1 LFFFFVLFRYIET
14 YFIKQQL
21 MADEVYSTP
30 LDIASSTILVTG
42 GSSGIGLGLAK
53 LFVQAGASVIITGRR
68 EQQLKEAVEELNRLG
83 NKKAVYRV
91 NDVEK
96 IEERLALFDWITS
109 EHPQTNVLINN
120 AGIVHRHPFIANE
133 DPSKNI
139 SWEERE
145 KEIHINISAP
155 IHLSYLFIPF
165 FRQSKA
171 TTAIMNVSSGLGFTP
186 AAFAPIYS
194 ATKAAL
200 HSFTMSLRYLVKD
213 AAPNLQVYEIIPPAV
228 KTNFGGGGVGY
239 GEPLDEYCQATFERL
254 AKGEQEV
261 GYKTSEERRKNTGR
275 EFSDKYFI
283 TLNDN
288 LKKLLPGQKN

>member
-1 LFFFFVLFRYIET
+1 
-14 YFIKQQL
+14 
-21 MADEVYSTP
+21 MADESYSTP
-30 LDIASSTILVTG
+30 LDIASSTVLITG
-42 GSSGIGLGLAK
+42 GSGGIGLGLAK
-53 LFVQAGASVIITGRR
+53 IFAQAGASVIITGRR
-68 EQQLKEAVEELNRLG
+68 EQQLKDAVEELNRLG
-83 NKKAVYRV
+83 NKKAIYRI

-96 IEERLALFDWITS
+96 IEERLALFDWVTG

-120 AGIVHRHPFIANE
+120 AGVQQRHPFIANE

-155 IHLSYLFIPF
+155 MHLSYLFIPY
-165 FRQSKA
+165 FRQSKT

-186 AAFAPIYS
+186 AAYMPIYS

-228 KTNFGGGGVGY
+228 QTNLGGSHAF

-254 AKGEQEV
+254 VKGDQEV
-261 GYKTSEERRKNTGR
+261 GYKTSEDRRKNTGR

-288 LKKLLPGQKN
+288 LKKLFPDQKN